1 MEDEGINRYRRG
13 WDASAK
19 ADLPDSA
26 AGTPDS
32 AASTRPDVNKDD
44 ANWDSSSASLTVNI
58 TDQL

>member
-13 WDASAK
+13 WDAVGM
-19 ADLPDSA
+19 ADSPGSA

-32 AASTRPDVNKDD
+32 AASTRPGNKDD